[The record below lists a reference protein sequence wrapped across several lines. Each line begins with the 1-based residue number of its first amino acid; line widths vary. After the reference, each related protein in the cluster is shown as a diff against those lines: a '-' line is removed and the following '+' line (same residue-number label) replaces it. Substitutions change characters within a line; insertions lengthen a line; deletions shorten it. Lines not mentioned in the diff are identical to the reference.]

1 MTSSHRDLRRDTRRE
16 LRRGLR
22 RATAAAALCG
32 VAMLAA
38 ACGSSSG
45 NAGAPAARVTVTT
58 TASPPAST
66 PPATPSPTASVPPAC
81 ATSALPATI
90 GAGNGAAGSTYYAL
104 NFTNTSAATCT
115 LLGYPGVSFVTGVGG
130 SQIGR
135 AASRNP
141 LIADHLVTLEPG
153 ATAHTT
159 LQVVDALNYPAAECR
174 LVTAHTL
181 RIYPPNQTAPIYLSF
196 TAPACSAHRKLVRIL
211 SVQAVTP
218 GS

>member
-1 MTSSHRDLRRDTRRE
+1 MTSSHRDPRRDLRRDP
-16 LRRGLR
+16 R

-38 ACGSSSG
+38 ACGSSTS
-45 NAGAPAARVTVTT
+45 NAGAPAPRVTATT
-58 TASPPAST
+58 TATPPAST
-66 PPATPSPTASVPPAC
+66 PPATPTPAASVPPAC

-90 GAGNGAAGSTYYAL
+90 GAGNGAAGSTYYSL
-104 NFTNTSAATCT
+104 NFTNTSAAACT
-115 LLGYPGVSFVTGVGG
+115 LLGYPGVSFVTEAGG

-141 LIADHLVTLEPG
+141 LVASHLVTLAPG
-153 ATAHTT
+153 ATAHSM

-181 RIYPPNQTAPIYLSF
+181 KVYPPNQTAPIYLSF